1 MSYDSS
7 YEPPVYD
14 FSAEYNRESEFMKTL
29 KELFKIEEYKPE
41 LNANPKNK

>member
-14 FSAEYNRESEFMKTL
+14 FSAGYNSESEFMKTL
-29 KELFKIEEYKPE
+29 KELFKIEEYIPNN
-41 LNANPKNK
+41 NANS